1 MYVYVDAYNVFI
13 PREEWLKLDELEKEK
28 SLYRGYF
35 PDIHRTPVW
44 VSGPAVERRCVGLE

>member
-1 MYVYVDAYNVFI
+1 MYVYVDVYNVFI